1 MAREPKLTASCPL
14 HRHGCQSVLSGSM
27 VDDDAPLSEL
37 KTMQFDDDMP
47 LASLATSTPQK
58 PSKAATAKGKGKG
71 GAKGKAKV
79 KAAAKRSVKESSS
92 SSSSSSGSDSDSSEG
107 GEGEQK
113 PKKVKVN
120 DQAKRMQLLKKKRKE
135 AMGETAEDE
144 DADEDIEDAANNVVK
159 KRDRTTKQQ
168 AVSDLLCRWWYVL
181 PDWPPNNKDFYAPR
195 LEERKLRQVTI
206 QEWEWVDDKDS
217 RGFAKVYQLSQFPG
231 VFRDSHGQMID
242 LRPQEDCP
250 CYANFM
256 KKDLSELYDL
266 LAKAYAAQLQEL
278 ETSRYNEDKLKKEL
292 TVALNRVKDKG
303 YQASQLTGP
312 KRSRTV

>member
-1 MAREPKLTASCPL
+1 M
-14 HRHGCQSVLSGSM
+14 
-27 VDDDAPLSEL
+27 DDDAPLTEL

-79 KAAAKRSVKESSS
+79 KAAAKRSAKESSS
-92 SSSSSSGSDSDSSEG
+92 SSSSSSGSDSDSSDG
-107 GEGEQK
+107 GEGEEK
-113 PKKVKVN
+113 SKKVKAN

-135 AMGETAEDE
+135 AMGDVADQDE
-144 DADEDIEDAANNVVK
+144 DADEDKEDAANNVVK

-217 RGFAKVYQLSQFPG
+217 KGFAKVYQLSQFPG
-231 VFRDSHGQMID
+231 VFRDSHGEMID

-292 TVALNRVKDKG
+292 TVALNRVKDRG
-303 YQASQLTGP
+303 YQASQLSGP